1 MKKKWI
7 SILLSAAL
15 VLSLTACGSGAEE
28 ETAPEAA
35 EGAAQEEVSQE
46 TPTAE
51 SSEQITLEFPSWQAT
66 EPGFQEFWEEAVA
79 EFENR
84 HENVTINLYQ
94 VPFDNYV
101 DTLTTLYAAN
111 TPPQITHIP
120 SRYFAQFSEL
130 GWFEPLNARLEQT
143 DILDKWSSLQ
153 DGLSVDGEYYGVL
166 LLGNGYSMYYNKAL
180 FDEAGIDVPTDV
192 DSFMEAAK
200 TLTKDEDGDGDPEV
214 YGFGACQVTDTNFY
228 NEATSFLVGM
238 GGKWCEDGDLAPM
251 TSDKAVEAMTLYQ
264 SLFKNNYT
272 PVGLSV
278 EQKRQYFV
286 EGKMAMIFDGPWVA
300 SLINSA
306 PEDVKPNLQVAT
318 IPFENVPGSVSN
330 SLHIPATISEE
341 EKELVWEFIQMV
353 AEEDFQKL
361 YMEKVGSPSP
371 SKTAIDDE
379 ILAQNP
385 FLGQFV
391 EDAEKA
397 QEILPSGYEQ
407 DYGEFTQYVI
417 DGVMTLV
424 TEPYGDVEET
434 LKGMQEK
441 ISAELGK

>member
-1 MKKKWI
+1 MKRKLI
-7 SILLSAAL
+7 SMMLCAAL
-15 VLSLTACGSGAEE
+15 VLGLTACGGAAEE
-28 ETAPEAA
+28 EKTPEAS
-35 EGAAQEEVSQE
+35 GATE
-46 TPTAE
+46 TPEEETTE
-51 SSEQITLEFPSWQAT
+51 VQGSGEQITLEFPSWQAT

-94 VPFDNYV
+94 VPFDSYV

-130 GWFEPLNARLEQT
+130 GWFEPLNARLAET

-180 FDEAGIDVPTDV
+180 FEEAGIDIPTDV

-200 TLTKDEDGDGDPEV
+200 VLTKDEDGDGDPEV

-251 TSDKAVEAMTLYQ
+251 TSEKAVEAMTLYQ

-300 SLINSA
+300 SLIGSA

-341 EKELVWEFIQMV
+341 EKTLVWEFIQMV

-371 SKTAIDDE
+371 SRTAIDDE
-379 ILAQNP
+379 ILAENP

-424 TEPYGDVEET
+424 TEPYADVEET
-434 LKGMQEK
+434 LQSMQEK
-441 ISAELGK
+441 ISSELGE

>member
-7 SILLSAAL
+7 SILLSAVL
-15 VLSLTACGSGAEE
+15 VLSLTACGSGGKEDS
-28 ETAPEAA
+28 TPEAA

-153 DGLSVDGEYYGVL
+153 DGLSVEGEYYGVL

-192 DSFMEAAK
+192 TSFMEAAK

-424 TEPYGDVEET
+424 TEPYADVEET
-434 LKGMQEK
+434 LKSMQDK